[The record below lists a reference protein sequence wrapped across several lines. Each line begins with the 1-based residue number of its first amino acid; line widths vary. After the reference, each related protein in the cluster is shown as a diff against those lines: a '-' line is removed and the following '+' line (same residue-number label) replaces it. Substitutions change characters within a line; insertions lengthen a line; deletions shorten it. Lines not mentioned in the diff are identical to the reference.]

1 MLQFI
6 HGNLV
11 DQEVDAI
18 VNCWNMNLIP
28 WWLLVPQGVSGSIKR
43 RAGTLP
49 FKELRRAGLL
59 TPGSAFL
66 TGAGKLKCKSIIH
79 VAALNCLWM
88 SSPEIVENCTVSA
101 LQLAVENGFQSLAF
115 PLIGAGTGGVNRT
128 IAEEIISR
136 VISQS
141 QYTGDV
147 TIVRFR

>member
-1 MLQFI
+1 MLYFT

-18 VNCWNMNLIP
+18 VNSWNMNLIP

-59 TPGSAFL
+59 MPGTAFL

-88 SSPEIVENCTVSA
+88 SSPKIVENCTVSA
-101 LQLAVENGFQSLAF
+101 LHLAVKNGFQSLAF
-115 PLIGAGTGGVNRT
+115 PLIGTGTGGVNKN
-128 IAEEIISR
+128 IAEAIISR
-136 VISQS
+136 VTGQS
-141 QYTGDV
+141 RYDGDV
-147 TIVRFR
+147 TIVRFP